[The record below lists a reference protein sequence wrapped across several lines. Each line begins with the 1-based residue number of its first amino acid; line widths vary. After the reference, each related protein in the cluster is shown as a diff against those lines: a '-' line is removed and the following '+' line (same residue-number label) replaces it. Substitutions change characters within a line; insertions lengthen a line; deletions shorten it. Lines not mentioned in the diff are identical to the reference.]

1 MELLA
6 FVMHYLVLVIPNK
19 EARAAFKKAV
29 VLIGLTEEQVKKLK
43 AIELDFDRAQI
54 KSDAEP

>member
-1 MELLA
+1 
-6 FVMHYLVLVIPNK
+6 MHYLVLVIPNK